1 MSAEFG
7 NLNLK
12 SSEGMYR
19 GVRVFYFHKNVHIPV
34 QYGLLHILRGP
45 HKKVELST
53 PPNNRAI
60 IQTGSDVA
68 CLLLSLLLTHGRGNP
83 LVLTLVL
90 FIAHWLYK
98 KENKVDQLAQFSSV
112 KLMLS

>member
-19 GVRVFYFHKNVHIPV
+19 GVRVFYFHKNVHTSV
-34 QYGLLHILRGP
+34 QYGPLHILRGP

-53 PPNNRAI
+53 PLETIRIRFKPISMNHNTYPHI
-60 IQTGSDVA
+60 FHQK
-68 CLLLSLLLTHGRGNP
+68 
-83 LVLTLVL
+83 
-90 FIAHWLYK
+90 WYK
-98 KENKVDQLAQFSSV
+98 T
-112 KLMLS
+112 